1 LPKFPQWFVHL
12 LVEAMTRFFFCDSW
26 SINLYSYGLAIGEFF
41 KRVAN
46 SSSQHLVNIMQIVEG
61 RGQSLN
67 IDSSYHGPL
76 QQTPLT
82 ILTHTFL
89 EGSVS
94 LLPFLLEFNSIIKL
108 AKLDLEQFE
117 IKKVQVLPR
126 KYNGKIVF

>member
-1 LPKFPQWFVHL
+1 
-12 LVEAMTRFFFCDSW
+12 
-26 SINLYSYGLAIGEFF
+26 
-41 KRVAN
+41 
-46 SSSQHLVNIMQIVEG
+46 MQIVEG